1 MGKTSRSA
9 VNFNRLSRDENET
22 SLQVK
27 QQVSQAIEAW
37 KLEYAAEIKTLKQE
51 IAEVKESQTF
61 IGNQYEDLK
70 TEYERLLI
78 VNKKQE
84 DEIKLFKV
92 EAKELKSESTEL
104 AEKGVKEALKIDE
117 LEQYGRR
124 QNLEIVGIPETDQED
139 TNKIVIE
146 VAKLLNVEIAPEQI
160 STSHRLKSKKKRNSD
175 DDTQPSSTP
184 IIARFVNR
192 DIRNRL
198 YSNRKLARDLDL
210 KSFSVKDTQHIYI
223 NENLTH
229 ERKRLF
235 WKAKQLAKSEGFRF
249 FWTHNG
255 TVLVRKSEE
264 SDILAIKS
272 DNDLSLIK

>member
-1 MGKTSRSA
+1 MK
-9 VNFNRLSRDENET
+9 
-22 SLQVK
+22 K
-27 QQVSQAIEAW
+27 
-37 KLEYAAEIKTLKQE
+37 E
-51 IAEVKESQTF
+51 IAEVKESQKF
-61 IGNQYEDLK
+61 IGNQYKDLK

-84 DEIKLFKV
+84 DEIKLLKV

-124 QNLEIVGIPETDQED
+124 QNLEIVGIPETDRED
-139 TNKIVIE
+139 TNEIVIK

-175 DDTQPSSTP
+175 DTRPLSTP

-198 YSNRKLARDLDL
+198 YSNRKLARDLD
-210 KSFSVKDTQHIYI
+210 
-223 NENLTH
+223 
-229 ERKRLF
+229 
-235 WKAKQLAKSEGFRF
+235 
-249 FWTHNG
+249 
-255 TVLVRKSEE
+255 
-264 SDILAIKS
+264 
-272 DNDLSLIK
+272 